1 VKPVIESVRPEAPAP
16 PGEPRSG
23 GRVFLDSPASL
34 GVALLVAAGFLS
46 TAEEGPL
53 PALAW
58 AAAFLFLAVESD
70 VRRLRIPNWLTFPA
84 FFGAL
89 AIGFAS
95 AGPAG
100 LGRATAGGAVAFG
113 VLLVPY
119 ALGWLGAGDVKA
131 AMVLGALFGR
141 EAFLPMF
148 FWMVLV
154 GGCLAI
160 ALVVA
165 KGGFG
170 DLLRRWLESAKHSVL
185 LRRPTYFG
193 PAPGSPAAAGLPFAL
208 AMGLGATVYQI
219 LGAPF

>member
-16 PGEPRSG
+16 PGEPRSE

-89 AIGFAS
+89 ASPSARAS
-95 AGPAG
+95 P
-100 LGRATAGGAVAFG
+100 
-113 VLLVPY
+113 
-119 ALGWLGAGDVKA
+119 
-131 AMVLGALFGR
+131 
-141 EAFLPMF
+141 
-148 FWMVLV
+148 
-154 GGCLAI
+154 
-160 ALVVA
+160 
-165 KGGFG
+165 
-170 DLLRRWLESAKHSVL
+170 
-185 LRRPTYFG
+185 
-193 PAPGSPAAAGLPFAL
+193 
-208 AMGLGATVYQI
+208 
-219 LGAPF
+219 GAPSQSSGRSSAPPSPGGSSAPPPA

>member
-1 VKPVIESVRPEAPAP
+1 VKPATQNSRTEAPAP
-16 PGEPRSG
+16 PGQPRG
-23 GRVFLDSPASL
+23 AGRVFLDSPASF

-53 PALAW
+53 LTLAW
-58 AAAFLFLAVESD
+58 AAAFLFLAVEND

-113 VLLVPY
+113 LLLVPY

-160 ALVVA
+160 ALVVV
-165 KGGFG
+165 KGGLR
-170 DLLRRWLESAKHSVL
+170 DLLQRWLESAKHTVL

>member
-1 VKPVIESVRPEAPAP
+1 VQPAP
-16 PGEPRSG
+16 PSTRSEATPVHPG
-23 GRVFLDSPASL
+23 PPGVRVLLDSPASA
-34 GVALLVAAGFLS
+34 GVALRVAAGFLS
-46 TAEEGPL
+46 TAEEAPL

-58 AAAFLFLAVESD
+58 AAAFLFLAVEND

-95 AGPAG
+95 AGGAG
-100 LGRATAGGAVAFG
+100 LVTALAGAAVAFG
-113 VLLVPY
+113 VLFVPY

-141 EAFLPMF
+141 EVFLPML

-154 GGCLAI
+154 GGCLAV

-165 KGGFG
+165 KGGLR
-170 DLLRRWLESAKHSVL
+170 DLLRRWFESARHSVL

-193 PAPGSPAAAGLPFAL
+193 PAPGSPAAAGIPFAL
-208 AMGLGATVYQI
+208 AMGLGASVYHV

>member
-1 VKPVIESVRPEAPAP
+1 MQPATPSERPEAPAL
-16 PGEPRSG
+16 PGQPSAT
-23 GRVFLDSPASL
+23 GRVFLDSPASV

-89 AIGFAS
+89 ALAFAS
-95 AGPAG
+95 SGLPG
-100 LGRATAGGAVAFG
+100 LGSALAGAGVAFG

-119 ALGWLGAGDVKA
+119 ALRWLGAGDVKA
-131 AMVLGALFGR
+131 AMVMGALFGR
-141 EAFLPMF
+141 ETFLLML

-160 ALVVA
+160 ALVVV
-165 KGGFG
+165 KGGLR
-170 DLLRRWLESAKHSVL
+170 DLLRRWFESARHTVF

-193 PAPGSPAAAGLPFAL
+193 PAPGSPAAAGLPFAV
-208 AMGLGATVYQI
+208 AMGLGATVYHV

>member
-1 VKPVIESVRPEAPAP
+1 M
-16 PGEPRSG
+16 
-23 GRVFLDSPASL
+23 DSPASV

-46 TAEEGPL
+46 TAEERPL
-53 PALAW
+53 LALAW
-58 AAAFLFLAVESD
+58 AAAFLFLAVEND

-84 FFGAL
+84 FLGAL

-95 AGPAG
+95 AGGTGLRQALAG
-100 LGRATAGGAVAFG
+100 AGVAFG

-119 ALGWLGAGDVKA
+119 ALRWLGAGDVKA

-141 EAFLPMF
+141 ETFLLML

-160 ALVVA
+160 ALVVV
-165 KGGFG
+165 KGGLR
-170 DLLRRWLESAKHSVL
+170 DLLRRWFESARQSVL
-185 LRRPTYFG
+185 LRRPVYFG
-193 PAPGSPAAAGLPFAL
+193 PAPGSPAAAGLPFAV
-208 AMGLGATVYQI
+208 AMGLGATLYQV

>member
-1 VKPVIESVRPEAPAP
+1 MNPATRNERTETP
-16 PGEPRSG
+16 ALPGEPRAA
-23 GRVFLDSPASL
+23 GRIFLDSPASA

-53 PALAW
+53 LALAW
-58 AAAFLFLAVESD
+58 AAAFLFLAVEND

-89 AIGFAS
+89 ALGFAS
-95 AGPAG
+95 SGPAG
-100 LGRATAGGAVAFG
+100 LGRALAGAGVAFG
-113 VLLVPY
+113 VLFVPY

-131 AMVLGALFGR
+131 ALVLGALFGR
-141 EAFLPMF
+141 EVFLPML

-154 GGCLAI
+154 GGCLAL
-160 ALVVA
+160 ALVVV
-165 KGGFG
+165 KGGLR
-170 DLLRRWLESAKHSVL
+170 DLLRRWFESARHTVL

-193 PAPGSPAAAGLPFAL
+193 PAPGSPAAAGIPFAL
-208 AMGLGATVYQI
+208 AMGLGATVYQV